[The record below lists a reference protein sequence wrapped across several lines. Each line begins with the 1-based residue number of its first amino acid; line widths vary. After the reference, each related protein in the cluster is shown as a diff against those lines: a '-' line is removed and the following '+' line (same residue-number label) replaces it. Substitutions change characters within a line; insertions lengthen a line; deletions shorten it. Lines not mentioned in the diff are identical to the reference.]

1 MNTDTL
7 EPDVAALPDLAQREE
22 LFPEEEGEIV
32 NSMDVT
38 NKIWVIRQIEAHISQ
53 LEKQDAESRKFYA
66 DRKAAAQERIDF
78 VKAGIQAFLRHNNLQ
93 RLATPN
99 GTAYFRSCT
108 LKVWPADEVLLAWA
122 QAHLP
127 EAIRLRREPDKKAIS
142 AHIASTGEMPPD
154 GYYECEETRL
164 YLR

>member
-7 EPDVAALPDLAQREE
+7 EPDVATMPDAPSRED

-32 NSMDVT
+32 TSMDVT
-38 NKIWVIRQIEAHISQ
+38 RKIWAIRQIEKLIAQ
-53 LEKQDAESRKFYA
+53 YDTQDAESRKFYC
-66 DRKAAAQERIDF
+66 DRKAAAQGRIDF
-78 VKAGIQAFLRHNNLQ
+78 VKAGIQAFLRYHDLQ

-99 GTAYFRSCT
+99 GTAYFRSTT
-108 LKVWPADEVLLAWA
+108 LKQWPADEVLLAWA

-127 EAIRLRREPDKKAIS
+127 EAIRLRREPDKKAIGE
-142 AHIASTGEMPPD
+142 HIKTTGDIPE
-154 GYYECEETRL
+154 GYHESEEARL

>member
-7 EPDVAALPDLAQREE
+7 EPDVATLPEAPSRED

-32 NSMDVT
+32 SSMDVT
-38 NKIWVIRQIEAHISQ
+38 RKIWAIRRIEKLIAQ
-53 LEKQDAESRKFYA
+53 LDKQDAESCQFYA
-66 DRKAAAQERIDF
+66 DRKASAQARIDF
-78 VKAGIQAFLRHNNLQ
+78 VKASIQAFLRHHDLQ

-99 GTAYFRSCT
+99 GTAYFRSIIT
-108 LKVWPADEVLLAWA
+108 KQWPADEVLMAWA

-127 EAIRLRREPDKKAIS
+127 EAIRLRREPDRKAIS
-142 AHIASTGEMPPD
+142 EHIKTTGEVPE
-154 GYYECEETRL
+154 GYQESEETRL